1 LISINHVDIFA
12 VVAQDESDFITG
24 RTFLKEEGHECD
36 RVKGG
41 GVYGRMTF
49 TVNTVGW
56 WGSGGSFK
64 SSTKLI
70 QEVKNENL

>member
-1 LISINHVDIFA
+1 LRNNLISINHVDIFA

-24 RTFLKEEGHECD
+24 RTFLKEEGHEYG

-49 TVNTVGW
+49 TVNT
-56 WGSGGSFK
+56 SDGGEAEDLLRVVQNSYRR
-64 SSTKLI
+64 
-70 QEVKNENL
+70 

>member
-41 GVYGRMTF
+41 GVYGRITF
-49 TVNTVGW
+49 TVNT
-56 WGSGGSFK
+56 SDGGEAEDLLRVVQNSYRR
-64 SSTKLI
+64 
-70 QEVKNENL
+70 